1 MHLVL
6 SYNEYYEKVKEKNVK
21 NNYLQ
26 YYQNANKLG
35 VGNEH
40 FFFSSKTTICFL
52 KKHSQMFSSEQSL
65 NGNFTPGVLYP

>member
-40 FFFSSKTTICFL
+40 FFFFL
-52 KKHSQMFSSEQSL
+52 QNNYLLLEKA
-65 NGNFTPGVLYP
+65 FTDVFI

>member
-6 SYNEYYEKVKEKNVK
+6 SYNEYYEKVKENNVK

-40 FFFSSKTTICFL
+40 FFFFPQNNYLLLEKA
-52 KKHSQMFSSEQSL
+52 
-65 NGNFTPGVLYP
+65 FTDVFI